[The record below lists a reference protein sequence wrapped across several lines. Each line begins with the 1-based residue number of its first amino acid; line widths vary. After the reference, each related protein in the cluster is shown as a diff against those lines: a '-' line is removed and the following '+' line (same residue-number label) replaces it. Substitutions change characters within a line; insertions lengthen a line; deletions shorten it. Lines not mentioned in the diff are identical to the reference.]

1 MTVWDHLTFFIEGK
15 EGGVYIPEEETS
27 LCVCGGD
34 SCSLLLGEKRHDELD
49 VEQPVGRGEG
59 EEEEGV
65 AGMGLG
71 SCDLIDGGRETP

>member
-1 MTVWDHLTFFIEGK
+1 MTAGDQSNFIIEGK

-49 VEQPVGRGEG
+49 VEQPVGQGEG
-59 EEEEGV
+59 GEEEGV
-65 AGMGLG
+65 AGMVLG
-71 SCDLIDGGRETP
+71 SDDLFW